1 MPEQKK
7 YEATLTICRIRTD
20 EAVIKVHLLADDEED
35 AECLAHEIDIFELLD
50 NHEWESGYSDTPV
63 CEIDEVEV
71 KEVER

>member
-1 MPEQKK
+1 M
-7 YEATLTICRIRTD
+7 
-20 EAVIKVHLLADDEED
+20 IKVHLLADDEED